1 VLVHLLVPWFLRNY
15 VPTNEAFMGLSA
27 KAVEQA
33 KPKAKQYKLT
43 DEHGLYLLVTPNGA
57 RYWRW
62 AYRFAGKQKTLALG
76 VFPEISLKEAR
87 KKHAEGREELAGGE
101 DPSAVKK
108 ARRQALKRSADN
120 SFKAVALEWLEVKQK
135 GKSEG
140 YNFRVRRMMES
151 VLFPAFGNKP
161 IGNIDA
167 ADLLD
172 ALSPVQYKGLIDKA
186 HRCKQIAGMVL
197 RYAVATRRAERDY
210 SRDLDGAL
218 AENKTKHFAAIIDP
232 QQFGKLLLALD
243 QFDGSFAVECAV
255 KLSPHVF
262 TRPGEL
268 RKMEWR
274 DVDFDRS
281 LWEIPADKKKEKRDH
296 VVPLSKQAVSI
307 LSDLHRLTGENTYA
321 FPSARGASRPMSEN
335 AVRVAIRSLGY
346 DNGTHTPH
354 GFRTSARTMLHER
367 LNYRPEVIEKQ
378 LAHKSMEK
386 LGDTYDR
393 TLFLDERVKMMQAWS
408 DYMDQLKAAAG
419 SPSVVTADFTKQ
431 V

>member
-1 VLVHLLVPWFLRNY
+1 
-15 VPTNEAFMGLSA
+15 MGLSA

-43 DEHGLYLLVTPNGA
+43 DEHGLYLLVMPNGG

-76 VFPEISLKEAR
+76 VFPEVSLKEAR
-87 KKHAEGREELAGGE
+87 KKHTEGREKLAGGE

-108 ARRQALKRSADN
+108 AQRQALKRSAIN

-140 YNFRVRRMMES
+140 YNRRVKRMMET

-161 IGNIDA
+161 IASVDA

-172 ALSPVQYKGLIDKA
+172 ALTPVQNKGLTDKA

-197 RYAVATRRAERDY
+197 RYAVATRRAERDC

-218 AENKTKHFAAIIDP
+218 AENKTEHFAAITDP
-232 QQFGKLLLALD
+232 HQFGELLLALD
-243 QFDGSFAVECAV
+243 QFDGSYTVECAL

-268 RKMEWR
+268 RKMEWS

-281 LWEIPADKKKEKRDH
+281 LWEIPKHKKKERRAH
-296 VVPLSKQAVSI
+296 LVPLSKQAASI
-307 LSDLHRLTGENTYA
+307 LSDLHRLTGRYDYV

-335 AVRVAIRSLGY
+335 AVRVALRSLGY
-346 DNGTHTPH
+346 ENDTHTPH

-367 LNYRPEVIEKQ
+367 LNYPPEVIEKQ
-378 LAHKSMEK
+378 LAHKSLEK

-419 SPSVVTADFTKQ
+419 SPRVVTAAFRKK